1 MDCKHC
7 LPELKTNLWMS
18 MQDTPKEIREHL
30 EQCPL
35 CYSEFHWM
43 IRNREVFSEILQ
55 IQIPTNLHQTIMQ
68 VLEPE
73 MISVKEKSWKKWF
86 EFLQWKP
93 VFSLA
98 AASILIVTL
107 ATIRL
112 TQQKPVQTM
121 ELLQPGE
128 APTAMRSLTKED
140 ETAVKD
146 SMSIMTTPV
155 IGSTT
160 EGFEEVFLE
169 ITPDEFNIW
178 EAFFNEKEFPY
189 QRIESENE
197 VQIIIEGTGTEIVEL
212 RKELMKPLDQAT
224 TVLMHEFLLPSDS
237 KVKTSE
243 NTENVVLQSEH
254 IYRVTFQK
262 KLK

>member
-7 LPELKTNLWMS
+7 LPELKKNLWMS
-18 MQDTPKEIREHL
+18 MQDTPKEVREHL

-35 CYSEFHWM
+35 CYSEFQWM
-43 IRNREVFSEILQ
+43 IRNREAFSEIEQ
-55 IQIPTNLHQTIMQ
+55 IQIPINLHRTIMQ
-68 VLEPE
+68 ALEPE

-93 VFSLA
+93 AFSFA
-98 AASILIVTL
+98 AASILIVTI

-128 APTAMRSLTKED
+128 PPTAMRSLTKE
-140 ETAVKD
+140 EEAAVKD
-146 SMSIMTTPV
+146 SMSMMTTPV

-160 EGFEEVFLE
+160 NGFEEVILE

-178 EAFFNEKEFPY
+178 EAFFIEKEFPY

-212 RKELMKPLDQAT
+212 RKELIKPLDQAT
-224 TVLMHEFLLPSDS
+224 TVFMHEFLLQSDS
-237 KVKTSE
+237 KAETSE
-243 NTENVVLQSEH
+243 KTENVVLQSEQS
-254 IYRVTFQK
+254 YRVTFQK